1 MKKNILKIV
10 FSQLLL
16 QGILAVS
23 NLVIPK
29 LILMTYGSTVNGLI
43 NSITQFLT
51 YAALVEAGIGN
62 AAIPLLY
69 NPLALKDYTKVNQIV
84 SCTRIKYLQAGGL
97 YLFLSIAFST
107 VYAFFVRDEVT
118 HSFVIHM
125 VFVIALS
132 YSIDYLVIGKYK
144 VLLIASQRYY
154 VLNLFKIITTFLT
167 IILSSFFLI
176 TGYSILIVKLVAV
189 LIRILEAIGI
199 AIYVKKKFMWINYR
213 NKNRLMKIPQQKN
226 ALVHRIMN
234 VIIYNTDLVVLT
246 VFLKESLKEV
256 SVYTIYAMPF
266 SLITN
271 LLVAFTD
278 GVLSYIGNM
287 RAKNEKEHLKRFINE
302 FEYWYYI
309 ILFVLFTCYI
319 VLAVPF
325 VFCYTRGIS
334 DVNYNRVSVAV
345 LFGISGILCQIHD
358 PMAVMIS
365 AAGKFAE
372 TQNYII
378 VEAVVNLLLSVILV
392 ERWGIQGVLIGT
404 CIGHAL
410 ADVGVIFYTNS
421 KIVNRENRT
430 TFFRI
435 IRNMAVTVILI
446 LIEFPYFA
454 GIDTWYKW
462 IIGAMIGAFI
472 NMMFFMLINV
482 LFERSIFYRG
492 VGRVVNTIIS
502 R

>member
-1 MKKNILKIV
+1 
-10 FSQLLL
+10 
-16 QGILAVS
+16 
-23 NLVIPK
+23 
-29 LILMTYGSTVNGLI
+29 
-43 NSITQFLT
+43 
-51 YAALVEAGIGN
+51 
-62 AAIPLLY
+62 
-69 NPLALKDYTKVNQIV
+69 
-84 SCTRIKYLQAGGL
+84 
-97 YLFLSIAFST
+97 
-107 VYAFFVRDEVT
+107 
-118 HSFVIHM
+118 
-125 VFVIALS
+125 
-132 YSIDYLVIGKYK
+132 
-144 VLLIASQRYY
+144 
-154 VLNLFKIITTFLT
+154 
-167 IILSSFFLI
+167 
-176 TGYSILIVKLVAV
+176 
-189 LIRILEAIGI
+189 
-199 AIYVKKKFMWINYR
+199 
-213 NKNRLMKIPQQKN
+213 
-226 ALVHRIMN
+226 
-234 VIIYNTDLVVLT
+234 
-246 VFLKESLKEV
+246 
-256 SVYTIYAMPF
+256 
-266 SLITN
+266 
-271 LLVAFTD
+271 
-278 GVLSYIGNM
+278 M

-435 IRNMAVTVILI
+435 IRNMAVTGILI

-492 VGRVVNTIIS
+492 VGRVVNTIIN